1 MTANSNNPQQS
12 SNIVQSTSNNSQIVP
27 DSTGQVATNS
37 SNTEPPAV
45 SLKMSGSGFSLHFSQ
60 WVILGIF
67 GILIIATFFLV
78 TKGSEF
84 CFFSTCQQIPD
95 HTTGTLAMN
104 FWAFAGGAATLV
116 ILTSVFG
123 VALAPAVA
131 ASFGMWFLIQMTLH

>member
-12 SNIVQSTSNNSQIVP
+12 SNIVQSTSNNPQIVP

-45 SLKMSGSGFSLHFSQ
+45 SLKILGSRFSLHFSK
-60 WVILGIF
+60 WVVLGIF
-67 GILIIATFFLV
+67 GIATIATFFFL

-84 CFFSTCQQIPD
+84 CFFSTCSQIPD
-95 HTTGTLAMN
+95 TTSTMATN
-104 FWAFAGGAATLV
+104 FWAFAGGTAALV
-116 ILTSVFG
+116 ILTSFFG

-131 ASFGMWFLIQMTLH
+131 ASFGLWFLIQMTLH